1 MLPNQATPKRFSRT
15 RPPSSIQPSDCNR
28 SIDSSGTGPFFQR
41 TPFRSRSR
49 RNSPAPAGRLDTEPA
64 PFSSAELALKQA
76 EVMLLEDDNLRL
88 KQQLQAKDDQHA
100 VEKAKRE
107 SQYRNEVQSLRAYI
121 TQLQ

>member
-1 MLPNQATPKRFSRT
+1 
-15 RPPSSIQPSDCNR
+15 
-28 SIDSSGTGPFFQR
+28 
-41 TPFRSRSR
+41 
-49 RNSPAPAGRLDTEPA
+49 
-64 PFSSAELALKQA
+64 
-76 EVMLLEDDNLRL
+76 MLLEDDNLRL